1 MAMDLMSGSFVLP
14 DGSRFGKNI
23 IFGVDMSS
31 SVYIDNKGKKQYI
44 DYKERIFHKFYG
56 AIK

>member
-31 SVYIDNKGKKQYI
+31 SVYIDNKGKKI
-44 DYKERIFHKFYG
+44 VH
-56 AIK
+56 